1 MEIFIRRV
9 MKMQLL
15 LFTVAA
21 IWYLGKTTATPRPGR
36 INASHQRH
44 QIWAEKA
51 LELMYN
57 FNCSSL
63 PLLVDQCEQ
72 MRRQQSA
79 DVRVYVAEVTNRG
92 EKLFATVSSS
102 SSTLVAYSI
111 TQHFDWTHDGLLV
124 LDPFPEASYGHLL
137 LIYFIDYTNAETCE
151 QNFGHYISG
160 HGDCLR
166 AARKRSCRG
175 RYPWRGCSQEASFL
189 CAMDILPT
197 AFLING
203 KSRESRN
210 SQLVHC
216 KEIAGFAP
224 CPDELTS
231 IKMRHKQSRGHW
243 YHEELQVGQEWAF
256 QMPAD
261 KSDSTPQAAAPCRLF
276 EVCDRAVILHGGW
289 SELTTQ
295 EDDLYL
301 LHQTGNFL
309 KHHGFMP
316 THTHYYHPYH
326 VSAIPD
332 DFSLKN
338 ANMLH
343 DWSAIRGHIQNLCK
357 SSNCVDVLL
366 VMIHGPAALH
376 ASPSLI
382 LGDFNHD
389 GSGNPGEWYSMH
401 DLLDDLANCHANQV
415 HLILDHSFSGQVIEL
430 LNKST
435 KHKNVIAVS
444 SSDAEQFSVG
454 SEFTKLWL
462 RKNQL
467 PDCFTDSFHLVK
479 NFVQNSSPQIFQGS
493 EADRGK
499 TLAGAPCQSNSA
511 YSEQELLEKYSG
523 CQNVPTAL
531 WFSKTKEKLT
541 MQKDRYLS
549 PRTTFSI
556 LNSFVQ
562 LAMTDIISNEMTS
575 EVTEQEAE
583 KANMSVSEDTSD
595 PAPANNAVHDEKSE
609 ENGLAGNQA
618 KDEIK
623 QELPIE
629 IVKAKIRK
637 QMEYYFCNDNLCTD
651 KFLRAEMEK
660 DSGIPLETFMTFNR
674 IKALTNDVA
683 VVVAALKEAE
693 SDFLEVS
700 KMTDDQL
707 NIRRKLSFPVPDW
720 DAFIASRAE
729 RTAVVKKFPLNVT
742 LDKLEEFFHPLGKI
756 ESIRMIYKKDQ
767 SRSFTGTVFVIFS
780 DVEEMKSFLTREG
793 LSYEECK
800 LTLHQLTVKKKQDE
814 AEATAKVESTEST
827 PVKNSRKRKEN
838 KVTRRKGVVLHVD
851 NIPSRVNR
859 HQLHALFSNYQPIE
873 WIEFGRGD
881 TKAKV
886 RFQGDENAAQEVLT
900 KIQSES
906 DQFMLEE
913 NPLGLRLLTDA
924 EEDDYWSS
932 VMQAIEGK
940 KSRAADTDG
949 GTKRRGRRKQNSKT
963 NDHQDHHIK
972 EEEEN
977 KGNEVVVDVAAVAD
991 GQENDSMEV
1000 TNTSMEVNVT
1010 AEKDS
1015 MEIEESSVEV
1025 EGAEVAAAET
1035 NAMSA

>member
-1 MEIFIRRV
+1 MVSTV

-21 IWYLGKTTATPRPGR
+21 IFCSGKVTATPRPGT

-44 QIWAEKA
+44 QIWAEKG
-51 LELMYN
+51 LELMHN

-72 MRRQQSA
+72 MKLQRST

-102 SSTLVAYSI
+102 SSTLVAYNHVHRS
-111 TQHFDWTHDGLLV
+111 DWIHDGLLV

-166 AARKRSCRG
+166 AARKRSCKG
-175 RYPWRGCSQEASFL
+175 RFPWRGCSQEVSFL

-197 AFLING
+197 TFLVNG

-210 SQLVHC
+210 TQLLRC
-216 KEIAGFAP
+216 KEISGFAP

-231 IKMRHKQSRGHW
+231 TRMRHKQSRGHW
-243 YHEELQVGQEWAF
+243 YHEELQVGEEWAF

-261 KSDSTPQAAAPCRLF
+261 KSDSSPQAAAPCRLF
-276 EVCDRAVILHGGW
+276 EVCDRAVVLHGGW
-289 SELTTQ
+289 SELTTR

-309 KHHGFMP
+309 KHQGFMP
-316 THTHYYHPYH
+316 THTHYYHPYD
-326 VSAIPD
+326 VSTIPE

-343 DWSAIRGHIQNLCK
+343 DWSTIRGHIQSLCK
-357 SSNCVDVLL
+357 SPNCVDVLL

-376 ASPSLI
+376 TSPSLI

-401 DLLDDLANCHANQV
+401 DLLDDLAYCQANQV

-435 KHKNVIAVS
+435 KHKNVIAVA
-444 SSDAEQFSVG
+444 SSDAEQFSMG

-479 NFVQNSSPQIFQGS
+479 SFVQNSTPQIFQGS
-493 EADRGK
+493 EADQGK
-499 TLAGAPCQSNSA
+499 TLTGAPCQSNSA
-511 YSEQELLEKYSG
+511 YNEQELLENYSG

-531 WFSKTKEKLT
+531 WFSSRKIVVENLHA
-541 MQKDRYLS
+541 
-549 PRTTFSI
+549 

-575 EVTEQEAE
+575 EVTEQETE
-583 KANMSVSEDTSD
+583 KVNLSVSEDAADT
-595 PAPANNAVHDEKSE
+595 APANNSEHDEKSE
-609 ENGLAGNQA
+609 ENGLAGNQP

-629 IVKAKIRK
+629 ILKAKIRK
-637 QMEYYFCNDNLCTD
+637 QMEYYFCNENLCTD

-660 DSGIPLETFMTFNR
+660 DSGWIPLETFMTFNR

-683 VVVAALKEAE
+683 VVVAALKEVE
-693 SDFLEVS
+693 SDFLE
-700 KMTDDQL
+700 MTDDQL
-707 NIRRKLSFPVPDW
+707 NIRRKLSFPLPDW

-742 LDKLEEFFHPLGKI
+742 LDKLEEFFQPLAKI
-756 ESIRMIYKKDQ
+756 ESLRMIYKKDA

-780 DVEEMKSFLTREG
+780 DAEEMKLFLTREN
-793 LSYEECK
+793 LLYEECK
-800 LTLHQLTVKKKQDE
+800 LTFHQLTVKKKQDE
-814 AEATAKVESTEST
+814 TEATTKVESMETT

-886 RFQGDENAAQEVLT
+886 RFQGDENVAQEVLT

-913 NPLGLRLLTDA
+913 NPLGLRLLTEA
-924 EEDDYWSS
+924 EEEDYWSS

-940 KSRAADTDG
+940 KTRVDTDG
-949 GTKRRGRRKQNSKT
+949 TTKRRGRRKQQHLKT
-963 NDHQDHHIK
+963 DDHEDHLQ
-972 EEEEN
+972 EEEN
-977 KGNEVVVDVAAVAD
+977 KGNEVVDTDAAAAAAAVDD
-991 GQENDSMEV
+991 GQQNESMEE

-1015 MEIEESSVEV
+1015 MDTEESNVEV